1 MRGDVTSLGVDV
13 VVLDTEEGFVKVVK
27 VLFLLSNG
35 VFDVNLDDMVFEV
48 KNSDPLLVSVRS
60 LVFL

>member
-13 VVLDTEEGFVKVVK
+13 VVLDAEEGFVKVVK